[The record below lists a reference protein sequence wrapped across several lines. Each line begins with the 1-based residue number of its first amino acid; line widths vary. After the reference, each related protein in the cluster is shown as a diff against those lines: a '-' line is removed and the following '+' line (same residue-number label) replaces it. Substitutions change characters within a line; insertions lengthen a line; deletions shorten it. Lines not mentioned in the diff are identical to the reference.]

1 MLNKFIWY
9 LLLTNFFLNIIIHA
23 EEKNH
28 RNEGNFKY
36 NLSICAI
43 FKNEAKFLK
52 EWIDH
57 HCNFGVDHFYL
68 YNIGSKDSF
77 QDILKPYIEEG
88 IVTLIH
94 WPEAVR
100 YQEIDAERWALSTQL
115 PAYENAVN
123 FIARGE
129 TKWLVFVDIDEFL
142 VCSEEPIKE
151 LLKKYDDYAGIYLSS
166 DFFDAAIS
174 EQLSQEKLLIHP
186 FAATSPPKQ
195 TVENAVAKMV
205 FKPDLCTGFVWP
217 PYQCCFQPFQSSSTE
232 VGRQELRINRY
243 LNRNKK
249 KLSIG
254 KKSKCNQGIDHH
266 KLSEAQ
272 SVALIKESNLSDRQ
286 EPPNHQHIQNIL
298 KKMGQKIEVCDR

>member
-1 MLNKFIWY
+1 MLKK
-9 LLLTNFFLNIIIHA
+9 LVCFLIINTCFNSSINA
-23 EEKNH
+23 IETGSPFETVN
-28 RNEGNFKY
+28 KY

-43 FKNEAKFLK
+43 FKNEAQFLK

-68 YNIGSKDSF
+68 YNIGSSDSF
-77 QDILKPYIEEG
+77 QTILQPYIDEG

-142 VCSEEPIKE
+142 VCSEEPITD
-151 LLKKYDDYAGIYLSS
+151 LLKKYDNYAGIYLSS
-166 DFFDAAIS
+166 DFFDAAIAD
-174 EQLSQEKLLIHP
+174 QLPQEKLLIRP
-186 FAATSPPKQ
+186 LAATNSPKQ
-195 TVENAVAKMV
+195 AIEKGVAKMI

-217 PYQCCFQPFQSSSTE
+217 PYQCCFTSFQSSSTE
-232 VGRQELRINRY
+232 VGRQELRINHY
-243 LNRNKK
+243 LNRNGKN
-249 KLSIG
+249 LPNG
-254 KKSKCNQGIDHH
+254 KKGNRNGLVDQH
-266 KLSEAQ
+266 KLHESQ
-272 SVALIKESNLSDRQ
+272 SVALIKESYMSENHQ
-286 EPPNHQHIQNIL
+286 PPNHQYIHNIL
-298 KKMGQKIEVCDR
+298 KKMRQEIEDCDR